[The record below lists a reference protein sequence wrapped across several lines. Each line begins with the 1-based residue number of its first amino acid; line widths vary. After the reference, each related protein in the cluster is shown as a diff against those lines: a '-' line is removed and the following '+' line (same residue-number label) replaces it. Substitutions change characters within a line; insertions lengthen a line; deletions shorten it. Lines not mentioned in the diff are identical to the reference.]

1 MPNRRRRILV
11 TLATVV
17 AFLLVLG
24 VGHKVVKSRSF
35 QLFGTLTQRVTTGEK
50 VVALTFDDGP
60 TSADTDAILTS
71 LEAAGVRAT
80 FYLTGKGCAENPDA
94 TRRIIAQGHEVGNHT
109 WHHRRMIGVLPHDVA
124 AEIEPTD
131 ACLRDAG
138 WDDEIT
144 VRPPY
149 GSKLVVFPAWLAVH
163 HRHTVMWDVAA
174 EDYSA
179 KVEQTT
185 EEIVEETVSATRPGS
200 IILLHP
206 WDGRTRTQQAIPQI
220 IERLRSNGYR
230 FVTVTDLLQLG

>member
-24 VGHKVVKSRSF
+24 VGH
-35 QLFGTLTQRVTTGEK
+35 K

-109 WHHRRMIGVLPHDVA
+109 
-124 AEIEPTD
+124 
-131 ACLRDAG
+131 
-138 WDDEIT
+138 
-144 VRPPY
+144 
-149 GSKLVVFPAWLAVH
+149 
-163 HRHTVMWDVAA
+163 
-174 EDYSA
+174 
-179 KVEQTT
+179 
-185 EEIVEETVSATRPGS
+185 
-200 IILLHP
+200 
-206 WDGRTRTQQAIPQI
+206 
-220 IERLRSNGYR
+220 
-230 FVTVTDLLQLG
+230 